1 MLNYNEIVAKK
12 YIVFEGEPY
21 EVTYSHVSRKQANK
35 PNNLTK
41 LKNLITGRTVEHSF
55 HMSDKVA
62 EADIEAREVRY
73 LYTNKGESWFC
84 DPKNP
89 ADRFVIKSEILE
101 GGEKYLKTNTVFSAM
116 VFEEKV
122 IGVRLPIKVELLV
135 KEAPPAVRGNTA
147 QGASKQ
153 VVVETGATVATPLFV
168 NEGDIIRINT
178 ETGEYVERVG
188 KK

>member
-1 MLNYNEIVAKK
+1 MLNYNEIVQKK
-12 YIVFEGEPY
+12 YIVIDGDPY

-35 PNNLTK
+35 PNNQTK
-41 LKNLITGRTVEHSF
+41 LKNLISGRTIERSF
-55 HMSDKVA
+55 HMSEKA
-62 EADIEAREVRY
+62 EESDIESRDIKY
-73 LYTNKGESWFC
+73 LYSGKGESWFC

-89 ADRFVIKSEILE
+89 ADRFAVKSDILE
-101 GGEKYLKTNTVFSAM
+101 GKEVYLKPNTIVSAV

-122 IGVRLPIKVELLV
+122 IGVRLPIKVELIV

-153 VVVETGATVATPLFV
+153 VVVETGATVVTPLFV

-178 ETGEYVERVG
+178 DTGEYVERVRS
-188 KK
+188 